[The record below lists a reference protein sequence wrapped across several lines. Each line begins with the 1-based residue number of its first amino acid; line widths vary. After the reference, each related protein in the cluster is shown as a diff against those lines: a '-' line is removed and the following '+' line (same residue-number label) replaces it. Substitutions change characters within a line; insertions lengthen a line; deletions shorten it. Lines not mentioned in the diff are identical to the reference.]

1 MSTRILGIDPGSR
14 NAGYGV
20 IEIDGTHVVT
30 LDHGVIRVPADE
42 SLGLRLQK
50 LHAALVEV
58 VARHRPHEVAIEEV
72 FTAHNVRS
80 ALVLGQ
86 ARGVLLL
93 AASSG
98 GCEVHEYAARAVKK
112 AIAGYGQADKAQVGQ
127 MVKSLLGLEKVP
139 SQDAADAL
147 AIALCHAHS
156 RGMKRRAA
164 EQGADGA
171 KGTVKGT
178 RGAGRKAWTRVVEA
192 RERKTR

>member
-1 MSTRILGIDPGSR
+1 LSTRILGIDPGSR

-20 IEIDGTHVVT
+20 IEIDGTRVVP
-30 LDHGVIRVPADE
+30 LDHGVIRVPPSE

-50 LHAALVEV
+50 LHAAVVEV
-58 VARHRPHEVAIEEV
+58 VARFRPQEVAIEEV

-98 GCEVHEYAARAVKK
+98 GCEVHEYTARAVKK

-127 MVKSLLGLEKVP
+127 MVKSLLGLPKVP
-139 SQDAADAL
+139 ASDAADAL

-156 RGMKRRAA
+156 RDMRRRAA
-164 EQGADGA
+164 SEGIDR
-171 KGTVKGT
+171 VKGM
-178 RGAGRKAWTRVVEA
+178 RGSGRKAWARVVEA
-192 RERKTR
+192 RERERK